1 MPLTPTDLNYI
12 IHRMEMY
19 DIKYQ
24 EVYDEIKDHVI
35 SAVEDMR
42 AKGDLRNIVELFD
55 DMMNTQFPGYWAFAE
70 ISKEYEK
77 AYRKKIRKTIWA
89 NIRAYINFKS
99 VLAMILSVALAVYL
113 PRNKI
118 TMLIFFIALLL
129 VALTPGFYAWL
140 KTKAMHLDD
149 GKQSL
154 VKNHVNR
161 QASFLTLIL
170 QLILNLMGFVANEY
184 DIKFLKPINYHP
196 VICMLL
202 LCFFVI
208 YSLSSMRLCRQELKL
223 DLNQ

>member
-42 AKGDLRNIVELFD
+42 AKGDRRNIVELFD

-154 VKNHVNR
+154 VKNH
-161 QASFLTLIL
+161 
-170 QLILNLMGFVANEY
+170 LMGFVANEY